1 MTTPIYVD
9 LESVAIPDWFDE
21 DGEPVTSAVIV
32 KGQMPE
38 SKQKNNGEL
47 FSDFEKAWW
56 SSGAEDRGGAPY
68 LTKSVMR
75 DYAVINGILA
85 FPKSKEKGSRRN
97 LIDGKAPYI
106 TKLIEAGLI
115 EAYENGWI
123 VIDPGTAS
131 GMMLK
136 K

>member
-1 MTTPIYVD
+1 
-9 LESVAIPDWFDE
+9 VAIPGWVDE
-21 DGEPVTSAVIV
+21 DGEAVSSAVV
-32 KGQMPE
+32 GKGEVPE
-38 SKQKNNGEL
+38 SKQKNSGEL
-47 FSDFEKAWW
+47 FADFEKAWW

-75 DYAVINGILA
+75 DWAVEHGLQA

-106 TKLIEAGLI
+106 TKLIDAGLI
-115 EAYENGWI
+115 EVHENGWI
-123 VIDPGTAS
+123 VIEPGMAS